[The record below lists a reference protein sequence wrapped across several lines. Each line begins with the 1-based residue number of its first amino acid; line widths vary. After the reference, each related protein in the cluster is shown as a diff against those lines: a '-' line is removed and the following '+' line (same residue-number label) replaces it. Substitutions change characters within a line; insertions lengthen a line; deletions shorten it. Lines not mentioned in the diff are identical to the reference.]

1 MISPRARLPCLVCMG
16 IALLLVGYGVDRLAP
31 AAPAST
37 LTATSTD
44 TPRSRVVVLTPLQI
58 TRIPGHLTIPLPNV
72 IGLGGDAAHD
82 VLIRRGFVDVEVTTY
97 TTRPPFVGTATP
109 DRVATVVER
118 DTRTPLG
125 PGVRLSSE
133 AKLDLIVYAPN
144 G

>member
-1 MISPRARLPCLVCMG
+1 MISPRARIPCLVLTG
-16 IALLLVGYGVDRLAP
+16 IALLLVGYGVGRLAP
-31 AAPAST
+31 AST
-37 LTATSTD
+37 RTATPTNTS
-44 TPRSRVVVLTPLQI
+44 RSITVALTPLPI
-58 TRIPGHLTIPLPNV
+58 TSIPGHPTIPLPNV

-82 VLIRRGFVDVEVTTY
+82 VLIRRGFVDVEVTNDATW
-97 TTRPPFVGTATP
+97 PPFVGTATP